1 MKVYFDREVFMEKVL
16 MFIVL
21 TIVCFISQI
30 VAIHLE
36 VKYNISLFI
45 KIYYD
50 LLKDDILKEIK
61 KDPYFYE
68 SLFYS
73 DISEGCD
80 KNV

>member
-1 MKVYFDREVFMEKVL
+1 MEKVL
-16 MFIVL
+16 MFIVYS
-21 TIVCFISQI
+21 IVCFISQI

-73 DISEGCD
+73 DISEGGD

>member
-1 MKVYFDREVFMEKVL
+1 MEKVL

-36 VKYNISLFI
+36 FKHNISLFI
-45 KIYYD
+45 KLYYD
-50 LLKDDILKEIK
+50 LLKGDVLKEIK
-61 KDPYFYE
+61 KEPYFYE

-73 DISEGCD
+73 EGGD